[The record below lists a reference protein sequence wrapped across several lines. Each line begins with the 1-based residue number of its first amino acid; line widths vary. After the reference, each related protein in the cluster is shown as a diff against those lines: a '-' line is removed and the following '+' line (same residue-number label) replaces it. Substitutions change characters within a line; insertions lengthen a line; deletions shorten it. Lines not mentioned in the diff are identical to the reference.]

1 MAHHNRTMQLT
12 NHSNLWDDSD
22 VEDNRSSDSD
32 VIEISPTTEL
42 PISSSVTT
50 RIVRNLHNQQ
60 PSHRPGASASPV
72 LILQSSARSTQQQQS
87 LLLSSSARPAQQ
99 QQSLSSSARPAQQQR
114 RRAVIPYVPLTL
126 KQNSGRYHILPAF
139 PTVFFVRHPPLLLPN
154 VPEYKLNEEQ
164 LARREKDVY
173 PLAYTINET
182 NSEIPSYFRI
192 EYHSFI
198 TSSINKYH
206 VDGAIIDYNLDRM
219 LVCFRIF
226 AEDCIRRLKNKPEQF
241 ILNHIQKQIAL
252 EFYLQFD
259 VDVFFMKTCSF
270 RGAEPRSA
278 DEGLFCRDEPDARYG
293 LFECGRCPLC
303 KPLHNTMRYRQQP
316 TIRFYAGYTHR
327 FLNGY
332 KSILN
337 CDANCKTPNIIY
349 VMTCPCGKF
358 EYIGETG
365 QRLNDRLWY
374 HRKHA
379 NRIIHEFLIGE
390 KNVELTRNKVKDFET
405 NVKDRM
411 LLYKHAARCPS
422 TIQTFLNFNPTCS
435 CFVPIPINEIDPQNE
450 RYSLPPSLMLLDRA
464 HPTSIAPKDK
474 NAIKA
479 TLKTRADEL
488 VRTCMRNLPYPPKGF
503 GFSRRQRVEQYQ
515 YFKAKKDILPK
526 LDQSVNL
533 FNVAIIAV
541 LPLNVS
547 EVVRRFIEALFITH
561 TEAKLNTFGRLC
573 HDNDDDDN
581 NNNNNEKNYVNSNT
595 ILGRGYWCRNIVFPH

>member
-1 MAHHNRTMQLT
+1 MDTFDYPVIIKQESLSLPTSSPFIYKILNTNDSIMPIVPNIKVESEDLMEIARQKKFNLIIPSEHEEPNKKFRLVRKAFAIVCRSNMTKDDIMQ
-12 NHSNLWDDSD
+12 HIHREFNLL
-22 VEDNRSSDSD
+22 VQYICISS
-32 VIEISPTTEL
+32 PNEL
-42 PISSSVTT
+42 PTCSSS
-50 RIVRNLHNQQ
+50 
-60 PSHRPGASASPV
+60 
-72 LILQSSARSTQQQQS
+72 
-87 LLLSSSARPAQQ
+87 
-99 QQSLSSSARPAQQQR
+99 
-114 RRAVIPYVPLTL
+114 
-126 KQNSGRYHILPAF
+126 K
-139 PTVFFVRHPPLLLPN
+139 
-154 VPEYKLNEEQ
+154 Q